1 MAFVS
6 SNFIGPLAPNQQ
18 RLPGLD
24 FSTPSA
30 ANSASMTPSLSSYG
44 TLGAS
49 TSSNQGVGGAY
60 PIAAGYQAPAQTQQS
75 SGGGGGGG
83 GLSLSG
89 MNPAQQN
96 DWALQNGYQGWS
108 DYLDKQQQAA
118 RNNSGAELSA
128 ANTAFDYNAEQLN
141 NQLGALGNQRTQAL
155 SEIDLG
161 LSGLQN
167 QIKTSRQNAQTN
179 TEGQIKQAGSIAKS
193 TQAQNRNVLRALG
206 IINSTAGGEL
216 LSKPM
221 NEFDKQ
227 RASLQQQLEQ
237 RFQEL
242 DDTFN
247 QKTAE
252 ANAQKNGI
260 ISQFTDLV
268 GKIQTDLRFNDR
280 QRLDAVKQANAALQ
294 QRLADI
300 QGSVMQFQQQ
310 VALQKQ
316 NFAQSLAQIAA
327 QQNPTL
333 ATNYMQGLSLTTPTN
348 QSNTAQIYQDPTKKQ
363 QPGLSGF

>member
-1 MAFVS
+1 MAINTLFQ
-6 SNFIGPLAPNQQ
+6 PLQLNSPERGAANIAKQTNQ
-18 RLPGLD
+18 PYY
-24 FSTPSA
+24 SYTPSV
-30 ANSASMTPSLSSYG
+30 NSYVP
-44 TLGAS
+44 
-49 TSSNQGVGGAY
+49 SNQGVLGA
-60 PIAAGYQAPAQTQQS
+60 ATAPSPQTPPPTNN
-75 SGGGGGGG
+75 GGGGGQP
-83 GLSLSG
+83 LSS

-96 DWALQNGYQGWS
+96 DWALGNGYMGWS
-108 DYLDKQQQAA
+108 DYLDKQQQSA
-118 RNNSGAELSA
+118 RNSSGAELSA
-128 ANTAFDYNAEQLN
+128 QNSAFDYNAEQLN
-141 NQLGALGNQRTQAL
+141 NQLGTLGNQRNQAL

-167 QIKTSRQNAQTN
+167 QIKTSRANAQTN
-179 TEGQIKQAGSIAKS
+179 TEGQIRQAGSIAKS
-193 TQAQNRNVLRALG
+193 TQQQNRNVLRALG

-227 RASLQQQLEQ
+227 RATLQQQLGQ

-268 GKIQTDLRFNDR
+268 GKIQTDLRFNER

-300 QGSVMQFQQQ
+300 QGSVLQFQQQ

-316 NFAQSLAQIAA
+316 NFAQSMAQIAA
-327 QQNPTL
+327 QQNPTI
-333 ATNYMQGLSLTTPTN
+333 ASNYMQGLSLTTPTDQN
-348 QSNTAQIYQDPTKKQ
+348 QTAAIFQDPTRKRQ
-363 QPGLSGF
+363 